1 MSRQAAAWWAGTMLA
16 GCASL
21 PPHHPTQPVAPA
33 ARDERAPLA
42 TVKQAPAQPPAPPA
56 QDGPPAPEEIP
67 PDLASI
73 PDAVPKAEPKSETGN
88 PDSYVVY
95 GERYRVLD
103 AAHGFKQRGYASWY
117 GRKFQGQRTS
127 SGEHY
132 DMFKMTAAHK
142 TLPIPCYVRVTNLDN
157 GRQVVVRV
165 NDRGPFHSQ
174 RIIDL
179 SYAAAAKLG
188 MLGKGSAPVEIQ
200 VLDPQGPGS
209 QIAAN
214 DRHPAVA
221 PAAPSTP
228 KLQLATSLNSAP
240 DPTVAPAPDAGAQL
254 AKSGF
259 GSPAAPAQWASNTA
273 PMLPGAHYAPSA
285 PDPVQPPDP
294 TPAPPGNHEAHY
306 LQAGLFSD
314 PVNAATLREQLLAL
328 GVVNVILKSEARGAA
343 YVHRVL
349 IGPYAD
355 AAALEAM
362 RKKLA
367 ALRLPTLRV
376 AQ

>member
-1 MSRQAAAWWAGTMLA
+1 MKAGTAAWCASALLA
-16 GCASL
+16 GCASV
-21 PPHHPTQPVAPA
+21 PSQYPAHPASPIARAGRASSAPA
-33 ARDERAPLA
+33 
-42 TVKQAPAQPPAPPA
+42 APAQPPANGPVQPQPA

-73 PDAVPKAEPKSETGN
+73 PDAVPKAEPKSATGN

-95 GERYRVLD
+95 GDRYYVLD
-103 AAHGFKQRGYASWY
+103 RAHGFKQRGYASWY

-127 SGEHY
+127 SGEPY

-165 NDRGPFHSQ
+165 NDRGPFHSN

-179 SYAAAAKLG
+179 SYAAAARLG
-188 MLGKGSAPVEIQ
+188 MLGKGSTPVEIEA
-200 VLDPQGPGS
+200 LDPPPS
-209 QIAAN
+209 APASMIAAN
-214 DRHPAVA
+214 DPPP
-221 PAAPSTP
+221 PAATAP
-228 KLQLATSLNSAP
+228 KLQLATRFEPQAQEPSSSSSVAP
-240 DPTVAPAPDAGAQL
+240 GAAPVAASPQDPAPAPVPANGSPPLGAHGAQ
-254 AKSGF
+254 
-259 GSPAAPAQWASNTA
+259 
-273 PMLPGAHYAPSA
+273 
-285 PDPVQPPDP
+285 
-294 TPAPPGNHEAHY
+294 Y

-328 GVVNVILKSEARGAA
+328 GIVNVILRSEARGAA

-355 AAALEAM
+355 ATALEAM

-367 ALRLPTLRV
+367 ALRLPTLPV
-376 AQ
+376 AR